1 MSFKH
6 EKKEKPAKILISLY
20 VFNRMECSEEDV
32 RNCIQ

>member
-6 EKKEKPAKILISLY
+6 KKRETSKILISLC
-20 VFNRMECSEEDV
+20 VFNGMEHSEEDV